1 MFVWHVTHF
10 TNKCD
15 IMQGNWRFQECAVSL
30 KPKPKPKDII
40 PSEAGE
46 SGVKLNTGPRMFYN
60 WAGSYLIFQHLV
72 KHNRRTRVQKQSIHK
87 WESTLLN
94 MHDNCSCRIDVRVC
108 LCGSGEDTW
117 SVFSLQVGEQ
127 CECFFFF
134 LCFFLKMMY
143 LWWRLRTLYLLA
155 CQMRVTV
162 GDSGLCCC
170 VCVTSFLC

>member
-1 MFVWHVTHF
+1 MSVWHVTHL

-15 IMQGNWRFQECAVSL
+15 IMQENWRFQECAISM

-40 PSEAGE
+40 PFEAWE

-60 WAGSYLIFQHLV
+60 WAGSYLLFQHLV
-72 KHNRRTRVQKQSIHK
+72 KRNRRTRVQKQSTHK
-87 WESTLLN
+87 WESSLLN
-94 MHDNCSCRIDVRVC
+94 MHHNCSCRVDVRVC

-117 SVFSLQVGEQ
+117 SVFSLQIGEQ
-127 CECFFFF
+127 CECFF
-134 LCFFLKMMY
+134 LLLFLKIMY

-170 VCVTSFLC
+170 VCVASFER